1 VKCTH
6 LSQKTHVSGE
16 AHPKE
21 LDETARTKKTLWC
34 KMFLPFRRFFLSPQA
49 PLTRPRNRCWPTTVN
64 HVFSDLF
71 PYLPSGSHPVTPA
84 FCRLHLSSADPSSSE
99 QVPLLPLAAACPA
112 HAHATATR
120 LQPVLPAPAPP
131 LGRTRIGMVSLLT
144 KVTNPTLAPP
154 PPHGCRRDTV
164 SFSSELPPHFPHV
177 R

>member
-1 VKCTH
+1 MYPPLTEDPRVRRSPPKRARRNREDEKNAMM
-6 LSQKTHVSGE
+6 QNVS
-16 AHPKE
+16 AVSSI
-21 LDETARTKKTLWC
+21 
-34 KMFLPFRRFFLSPQA
+34 FLSPQA

-71 PYLPSGSHPVTPA
+71 PYLPSGSHPVTPT
-84 FCRLHLSSADPSSSE
+84 FCRLRLPSADPSSSE
-99 QVPLLPLAAACPA
+99 QVPLLPLAAACPT